1 MEKKIKKALNVAMQK
16 VSQTS
21 GWLGFGQPDADTK
34 ICVYVEDEQETA
46 KRVEEAKKNIEY
58 RKNVGIQYRP
68 YSDDY
73 YEHIFGE
80 CVESN
85 DVYVSVEVWERCWG
99 LSECWYFAGNR
110 ADWYNKVYRV
120 CFDKEGGT
128 SLVDFDMP
136 IPRSYGW
143 EPFFNFVKA
152 VYKALTI
159 EPNLFETYYK
169 YQAVFSWKKGKMVC
183 KLEPVDGY
191 EYEYIG

>member
-1 MEKKIKKALNVAMQK
+1 MDKKIKKAINAAMQK
-16 VSQTS
+16 VSQTNS
-21 GWLGFGQPDADTK
+21 WLGFGKPDEDTK

-46 KRVEEAKKNIEY
+46 GRVEEAKKNIEY
-58 RKNVGIQYRP
+58 RKNVGMQYRP

-73 YEHIFGE
+73 YYHIFGE
-80 CVESN
+80 CVEPN
-85 DVYVSVEVWERCWG
+85 DVVTSVEVWERGWG
-99 LSECWYFAGNR
+99 LRERWYFVDNR
-110 ADWYNKVYRV
+110 YYAYHQVYRV
-120 CFDKEGGT
+120 LFSEKGT
-128 SLVDFDMP
+128 ELIEFDMP

-143 EPFFNFVKA
+143 EPFFNFVEA

-183 KLEPVDGY
+183 ELEPVDGY